1 MPPSLATYQAAA
13 NAVYAPQQAADD
25 ATALATEQNTIATD
39 EAEKPQIQTDYTSA
53 IDKLTQSVAD
63 QTGKISQLYA
73 TNLGGN
79 FSGLQANS
87 MAQVY
92 STADQ
97 QQSII
102 EQTQANKLAQITT
115 DEGNASN
122 SYEADLSS
130 TASKYQG
137 EEADYANS
145 NYNTALSEYNTQQGE
160 LERSEISASS
170 KSSGGSGG
178 SSSSGSTSI
187 TSQKGEIAA
196 GLNSVKGGDGY
207 VSPQDYAAA
216 YEDWLQLGGTV
227 ASFNSEFGSLKNPKN
242 GYYNY
247 AISQAK

>member
-1 MPPSLATYQAAA
+1 MAAPALATYQAAA
-13 NAVYAPQQAADD
+13 NAIYAPQQAADD
-25 ATALATEQNTIATD
+25 ATALSTEQNTIATD

-53 IDKLTQSVAD
+53 IDKLTQSVTD
-63 QTGKISQLYA
+63 QTGKIAQLYA

-102 EQTQANKLAQITT
+102 EQTQANKLATITT
-115 DEGNASN
+115 DEGNAAN
-122 SYEADLSS
+122 TYQADLSS

-137 EEADYANS
+137 EEAQYAEDA
-145 NYNTALSEYNTQQGE
+145 YNTATNDYNEQQAE
-160 LERSEISASS
+160 TERAEISASS
-170 KSSGGSGG
+170 KSSGGS
-178 SSSSGSTSI
+178 SSSGSTSL
-187 TSQKGEIAA
+187 TSQKGEIAQ
-196 GLNSVKGGDGY
+196 GLDSVKGSDGY
-207 VSPQDYAAA
+207 VSPQDYAKA
-216 YEDWLQLGGTV
+216 YQDWIQLGGTV

-247 AISQAK
+247 AVSQLK